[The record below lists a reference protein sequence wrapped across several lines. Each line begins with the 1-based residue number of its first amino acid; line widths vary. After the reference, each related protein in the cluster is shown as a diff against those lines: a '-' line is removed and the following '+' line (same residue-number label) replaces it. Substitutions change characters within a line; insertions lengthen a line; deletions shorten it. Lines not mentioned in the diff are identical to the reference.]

1 MCALLLSTG
10 HKLDQVAASQE
21 RLMHQIGQ
29 GGDFSSGG
37 RERGGSFQAGSRGN
51 MAAPP
56 GPSAAQKAEQ
66 EAAERAAEL
75 KRQEEENKRR
85 AAELAKKK
93 AEAEARAR

>member
-29 GGDFSSGG
+29 SGEASSGG
-37 RERGGSFQAGSRGN
+37 RERGGSFQASGRGN
-51 MAAPP
+51 IAAPP
-56 GPSAAQKAEQ
+56 GPNAQQKAEQ
-66 EAAERAAEL
+66 EAAEL

-93 AEAEARAR
+93 AEAEA